1 MAAARPLLITL
12 EIPARRMNLFF
23 DARMQSPPDLR
34 KRKEAP
40 RRINASVSKQ
50 VLLTACENGTVSQ
63 FPSQRNRR
71 RSSQLPRLVTNFN
84 SRSVHGRAAAYTAF
98 RAQFPMD

>member
-1 MAAARPLLITL
+1 
-12 EIPARRMNLFF
+12 
-23 DARMQSPPDLR
+23 MQSPPDLR
-34 KRKEAP
+34 TRKDAP

-71 RSSQLPRLVTNFN
+71 RSSQRARVSDEFQFSLGA
-84 SRSVHGRAAAYTAF
+84 RSCLRVHNIQSSVPDGLTYRNARRRRAAMI
-98 RAQFPMD
+98 PE